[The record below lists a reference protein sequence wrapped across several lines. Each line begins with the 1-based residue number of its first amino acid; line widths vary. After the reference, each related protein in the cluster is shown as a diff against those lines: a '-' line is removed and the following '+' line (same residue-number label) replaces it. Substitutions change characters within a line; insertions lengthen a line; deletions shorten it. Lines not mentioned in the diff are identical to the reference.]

1 MPQKF
6 SHLYDEYLMDSLEGT
21 WEVASEKEML
31 SKNIKFPNQLYYVT
45 LTFEGN
51 TMKTDF
57 ISNVEPKIKEV
68 MLNIVSVVSAGDYNS
83 FIEFCKGLSRD
94 VDSVDDF
101 KMYLCTQLLCTN
113 LYRLVGGNLFEKLKC
128 CQIDFA

>member
-1 MPQKF
+1 MICEAKAAIIILPF
-6 SHLYDEYLMDSLEGT
+6 IFF
-21 WEVASEKEML
+21 
-31 SKNIKFPNQLYYVT
+31 IKFPNQLYHVT
-45 LTFEGN
+45 LTFKGN

-94 VDSVDDF
+94 VDNVGDF